1 MQIAINDELV
11 QQTMQA
17 FNTQNKQ
24 LALENA
30 IRFFLQAHAK
40 NQNNI
45 KPKKSLASALEELR
59 NICTEENYQLTP
71 PPRFN
76 RQNPFADD

>member
-11 QQTMQA
+11 QKTMQV
-17 FNTQNKQ
+17 FNTHNKQ
-24 LALENA
+24 LALEKA

-40 NQNNI
+40 NQMRT
-45 KPKKSLASALEELR
+45 KPKQSIAESLEELR
-59 NICTEENYQLTP
+59 TLCAEENYQLTP